1 MATYNGY
8 ERLRAATPSDSPT
21 SVNWQYREYIE
32 WLDDPALT
40 VTGLSEK
47 PSECEVTISLSQ
59 DIDRDIMGPGV
70 AGVYTANG
78 SYRHGKPVLQH
89 SGGLFTLSV
98 GVGGCYRGCWYV
110 QSGVGGAEYLYSGSA
125 PSQCPADPRAARNE
139 SVGQTHW
146 IYYNRQE
153 ALTSGSGI
161 SVKCNKCVVQGGG
174 QCVVHK
180 CVKLFQ
186 YLKKKC

>member
-47 PSECEVTISLSQ
+47 PSECEVTISLS
-59 DIDRDIMGPGV
+59 RDIVRDIKNPGV
-70 AGVYTANG
+70 AGVYTGDG
-78 SYRHGKPVLQH
+78 SYHYGRPVLQH

-98 GVGGCYRGCWYV
+98 AYGHWVVQAGGR
-110 QSGVGGAEYLYSGSA
+110 GAEYLGSGSA
-125 PSQCPADPRAARNE
+125 PSQCPADPRAASNILYNE
-139 SVGQTHW
+139 MWRQTLCRYSNKKVQGQTHW
-146 IYYNRQE
+146 SYCSKQRDATE
-153 ALTSGSGI
+153 SSGI
-161 SVKCNKCVVQGGG
+161 SVKCNKCV
-174 QCVVHK
+174 K
-180 CVKLFQ
+180 
-186 YLKKKC
+186 